1 MRRFGLLVLAA
12 TLVALAGCSRAVTVS
27 SAQPAA
33 AVAAGSLSLTLNPWM
48 SSGESGTAVFV
59 PISST
64 VTQVQATLTGM
75 PGPHQGFLHV
85 GSCRNM
91 GAIVAR
97 LGALNVMANRTGSLT
112 ENVNVPL
119 SVLRDGDHFI
129 AFHQANGTPG
139 NAVACTDIPAR

>member
-64 VTQVQATLTGM
+64 VTQVQATLTGT